1 MKVTE
6 ENDWKIVLA
15 DESDVS
21 VLLWFLI
28 IIFSGWVLATGLYA
42 TGMIPG
48 TGPYEAAV
56 MLGRSPSFQKLLN
69 LKIVWLAI
77 VAILL
82 GALYQF
88 LRTYPVVVLDKIQG
102 KLVLNRVRKRN
113 RISRVIR
120 EVDLKQIRCAR
131 IGNEG
136 DALRLEFELKNGE
149 LLTPRETYTEHNR
162 PNLFAL
168 VEKINKFLKV
178 NLEVIKDAE
187 RSVSQT

>member
-15 DESDVS
+15 DESDLS
-21 VLLWFLI
+21 VLLWFVI

-48 TGPYEAAV
+48 TGPYEAAA
-56 MLGRSPSFQKLLN
+56 MLGRSPNFQKLLK

-162 PNLFAL
+162 PKLFAL